1 MQQSHQVGFTGLL
14 NLASEALGATVLGS
28 SDEFFAEATNLVKD
42 APAVFLPD
50 EYTDRGKWMDGWE
63 SRRKRGEGH
72 DQYHADQAILRLGVP
87 GFVRAI
93 DVDTAHFLGNH
104 PPFAELEGIVAAS
117 GLSYEALRHKPKASD
132 PKLGW
137 APLLKQVPLGPGR
150 QNLFL
155 ADSVDAVTH
164 VRLSIFPD
172 GGVAR
177 LRLWGHAAPS
187 LSEAPEEP
195 GVKGLWSGEV
205 DLVALRRGGKALAC
219 SDAFFGPMNNLVAPG
234 RANNMGG
241 GWETKRRRTPGSDWI
256 LLQLGE
262 PGKVGLVEVDTNHFK
277 GNYPDRCA
285 LWGIYAPG
293 ARITDLIVAKAW
305 KLVLPEAKLNASERQ
320 FFRKELKAEGPFTHV
335 RLEIFPDGGVSRL
348 RVYGK
353 PSPSSELPL
362 KSDLEG

>member
-1 MQQSHQVGFTGLL
+1 MQQSHQVGFTGLI
-14 NLASEALGATVLGS
+14 NLASEGLGATVLGS

-72 DQYHADQAILRLGVP
+72 DRYHADQAILRLGVP
-87 GFVRAI
+87 GSVRAI
-93 DVDTAHFLGNH
+93 DIDTAHFLGNH
-104 PPFAELEGIVAAS
+104 PPFAELEGIVAPSAS
-117 GLSYEALRHKPKASD
+117 TYQELRHKPKASD

-137 APLLKQVPLGPGR
+137 APLLNQIPLGPGR

-155 ADSVDAVTH
+155 SDSGDAITH

-219 SDAFFGPMNNLVAPG
+219 SDAFFGPMNNLLAPG
-234 RANNMGG
+234 RAANMGG

-256 LLQLGE
+256 LLELGE

-277 GNYPDRCA
+277 GNFPDRCA

-293 ARITDLIVAKAW
+293 ARTTELIVSKAW
-305 KLVLPEAKLNASERQ
+305 KLVLPESKLTASERH

-348 RVYGK
+348 RIYGK
-353 PSPSSELPL
+353 PSPTSELPL

>member
-1 MQQSHQVGFTGLL
+1 MQSHQVGFTGLL

-28 SDEFFAEATNLVKD
+28 SDEFFAEASNLVKD
-42 APAVFLPD
+42 SAAVFLPD

-72 DQYHADQAILRLGVP
+72 DQFHADQAILRLGVP
-87 GFVRAI
+87 GSVRAV

-104 PPFAELEGIVAAS
+104 PPFAELEGIVAPGDS
-117 GLSYEALRHKPKASD
+117 TYEALQHKPKASD

-137 APLLKQVPLGPGR
+137 APLLRQVPLGPGR

-155 ADSVDAVTH
+155 AELNDAVSH

-177 LRLWGHAAPS
+177 LRLWGDAAPS
-187 LSEAPEEP
+187 LSEAPVEA

-205 DLVALRRGGKALAC
+205 DLVALRRGGQALAC
-219 SDAFFGPMNNLVAPG
+219 SDAFFGPMNNLIAPG
-234 RANNMGG
+234 RAPNMGG

-256 LLQLGE
+256 LLRLGE
-262 PGKVGLVEVDTNHFK
+262 VGKVGLVEVDTNHFK

-285 LWGIYAPG
+285 LWGIYAPQ
-293 ARITDLIVAKAW
+293 ARITDLMLSKAW
-305 KLVLPEAKLNASERQ
+305 KCVLPPAKLTPSERH
-320 FFRKELKAEGPFTHV
+320 FFRKELDSQGPFTHV

-353 PSPSSELPL
+353 PSAPSELPL
-362 KSDLEG
+362 TSDLES